1 VPGGAV
7 GFKHIKTRETAEDC
21 REKGKGDATGH
32 RMVDQTDSARWRWFW
47 EALGD
52 WDLSSSQNYRNT
64 GTVPKR
70 GSGLGKQA
78 VGQQLQFQPNR
89 PISGKQRG
97 RGSKYAYKFWGI
109 VWKRKERKCR
119 RMEVRGKVE
128 RMHGNQRK
136 KGGRVCSKLKITEAY
151 ITSSGTGVN
160 LA

>member
-64 GTVPKR
+64 GKQHRRDFDGGAKRSAREERVLHTTGMKRERGMPQAIGWWTKPTVHI
-70 GSGLGKQA
+70 G
-78 VGQQLQFQPNR
+78 VG
-89 PISGKQRG
+89 
-97 RGSKYAYKFWGI
+97 
-109 VWKRKERKCR
+109 
-119 RMEVRGKVE
+119 
-128 RMHGNQRK
+128 
-136 KGGRVCSKLKITEAY
+136 
-151 ITSSGTGVN
+151 
-160 LA
+160 